1 MAKRLKI
8 ITAGRLVIVGCYTI
22 PTPRSTERERRALR
36 EISSAAQERMNLKR
50 SWQKL
55 EVELAAN
62 FTRRDLHLVFTY
74 DDDHLP
80 PSRTEAV
87 KLLKKLIRLLRDH
100 RKARGQ
106 ETRYIYVTEQLSAEG
121 GRLHHHMI
129 LNSTGADLEVIQS
142 LWPYGAVEL
151 EPLDLWQG
159 YEALAKYLTKES
171 RECGKP
177 ESGARTWAASI
188 GLKKA
193 KVESEVVRDNLTVAP
208 PPGAIILSSPPP
220 VENEF
225 GVFTTIKYYLPVRKE
240 GKGARPPRK
249 RKPDSHASLFGLETR
264 CNK

>member
-1 MAKRLKI
+1 MAKRIKT

-22 PTPRSTERERRALR
+22 PTPRSSDRERRALR

-80 PSRTEAV
+80 PNREEAR
-87 KLLKKLIRLLRDH
+87 KRLKKMIRLLRDH

-129 LNSTGADLEVIQS
+129 LNGTGADLEVLRS
-142 LWPYGAVEL
+142 LWPYGEVEL
-151 EPLDLWQG
+151 ETLDLWEG
-159 YEALAKYLTKES
+159 YEALAKYLTKEP
-171 RECGKP
+171 REVGRPEPGKKSWTSSLNLVKP
-177 ESGARTWAASI
+177 
-188 GLKKA
+188 
-193 KVESEVVRDNLTVAP
+193 KVERETVKDNLTIVA
-208 PPGAIILSSPPP
+208 PPGAIILSAPPP
-220 VENEF
+220 KRNEF
-225 GVFTTIKYYLPVRKE
+225 GEFVMLKYYLPIRKE
-240 GKGARPPRK
+240 KRGTRPPAR
-249 RKPDSHASLFGLETR
+249 RRRE
-264 CNK
+264 

>member
-22 PTPRSTERERRALR
+22 PTPRSTDRERRALR

-80 PSRTEAV
+80 PSRVEAV

-159 YEALAKYLTKES
+159 YEALAKYLTKEP

-193 KVESEVVRDNLTVAP
+193 KVESEIVRDNLTVAP

-225 GVFTTIKYYLPVRKE
+225 GVFTTITYYLPVSKE
-240 GKGARPPRK
+240 GKAARPPRK
-249 RKPDSHASLFGLETR
+249 PKPDTPRVFIRSG
-264 CNK
+264 NQV

>member
-1 MAKRLKI
+1 MAKRIKT

-22 PTPRSTERERRALR
+22 PTPRSSDRERRELR

-80 PSRTEAV
+80 PNREEAR
-87 KLLKKLIRLLRDH
+87 KRLKKMIRLLRDH

-129 LNSTGADLEVIQS
+129 LNGTGDDLEVLRS
-142 LWPYGAVEL
+142 LWPYGEVEL
-151 EPLDLWQG
+151 ETLDLWEG
-159 YEALAKYLTKES
+159 YEALAKYLTKEP

-177 ESGARTWAASI
+177 ESGARTWAPSI
-188 GLKKA
+188 GLKKPR
-193 KVESEVVRDNLTVAP
+193 VESEIVKDNITVAA

-240 GKGARPPRK
+240 RKGARPPRK
-249 RKPDSHASLFGLETR
+249 RQPDSPRVFIRSG
-264 CNK
+264 NQV